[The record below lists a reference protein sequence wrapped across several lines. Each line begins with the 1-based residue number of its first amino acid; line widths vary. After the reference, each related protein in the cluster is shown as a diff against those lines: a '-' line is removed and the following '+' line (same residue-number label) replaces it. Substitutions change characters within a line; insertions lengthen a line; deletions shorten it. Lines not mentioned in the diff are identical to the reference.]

1 MKYSILVVNYNK
13 EKEIE
18 KCLNS
23 IINQTYKNYE
33 LIIVDDGSTDN
44 SRKIINKYK
53 KYKNVRIFF
62 KKNTGVSDT
71 RNFAIKK
78 VETKYFMFVDSDDYI
93 SESLLEECEKYKDYD
108 ILSFNNFI
116 VEKNRI
122 TRNKEKG
129 PSIKQ
134 NGKKTLFSFIKNN
147 STFLV
152 PWGYIYKTELFK
164 KNNLKYP
171 KGLVHEDVYLTTIAI
186 LKANKVININY
197 DGYYYVQTDNS
208 IIRSRDYEKQLLR
221 IKSIIYNYDNL
232 KNFFN
237 NNIKDKELR
246 DFYIGYYA
254 SGLLYEG
261 MHMNGKA
268 KKIYIK
274 ELEKLNIYEDI
285 YIFSKLS
292 YLKKILLKINVSL
305 YYMIIPFNPI
315 ITFIYKKIRKVY
327 YLVIKH
333 EKI

>member
-1 MKYSILVVNYNK
+1 MKYTVLVVNYNK

-33 LIIVDDGSTDN
+33 LIIVDDGSTDK

-53 KYKNVRIFF
+53 KYKNVKIYF
-62 KKNTGVSDT
+62 KENTGVSDT
-71 RNFAIKK
+71 RNFAISK
-78 VETKYFMFVDSDDYI
+78 VKTKFFLFVDSDDYI
-93 SESLLEECEKYKDYD
+93 SENLLEECEKYKDYD
-108 ILSFNNFI
+108 ILSFNNYI
-116 VEKNRI
+116 AEKDKI
-122 TRNKEKG
+122 KRNDEKG
-129 PSIKQ
+129 LVKKQ
-134 NGKKTLFSFIKNN
+134 NGKETLVNFIKNN
-147 STFLV
+147 SLFLV
-152 PWGYIYKTELFK
+152 PWGYVYKTELFK

-186 LKANKVININY
+186 LKAKKIVVTNY
-197 DGYYYVQTDNS
+197 YGYYYVQTENS
-208 IIRSRDYEKQLLR
+208 IIRSRNQEKQMLR
-221 IKSIIYNYDNL
+221 IKSILYNYDNL
-232 KNFFN
+232 KIFFN

-268 KKIYIK
+268 KRIYIK
-274 ELEKLNIYEDI
+274 ELKKLNIYEDI

-292 YLKKILLKINVSL
+292 YLKKVLLKTSVSL